1 MSDTDIRP
9 CLTGGEKRRSESSL
23 VVAEVARV
31 IHGGG
36 RGSEPMIPKP
46 RAKGAQGSEDHLC
59 KRNCLM
65 AGPIGGKA
73 GASGG
78 GSHLSIGGATTWGRK
93 LWPAFSFLYVE
104 EREREWFQSC
114 TSATV
119 GRQLT
124 GPTKP
129 RRDVGSP
136 APCH

>member
-36 RGSEPMIPKP
+36 RGSGPMIPKP

-93 LWPAFSFLYVE
+93 LWPAFSFLYAE

-114 TSATV
+114 TSVTV

-124 GPTKP
+124 GPTEP